1 MFVWLALGAA
11 SILGW
16 ALYENNKPKAGGTTP
31 LQNSLSGNPYQVGQT
46 VRVPFNQ
53 LPPNTIPPKMF
64 DTFQQVRAEGVKVK
78 ISSVNPGTI
87 SGTLVST
94 YGPEGD
100 IQIPVT
106 VPVTIPTAIVA
117 GIV

>member
-53 LPPNTIPPKMF
+53 LPPNTIPAKMS
-64 DTFQQVRAEGVKVK
+64 DTFQQVHTEGVKVK

-87 SGTLVST
+87 SGTLLSA
-94 YGPEGD
+94 YGSEGD

-117 GIV
+117 GVV